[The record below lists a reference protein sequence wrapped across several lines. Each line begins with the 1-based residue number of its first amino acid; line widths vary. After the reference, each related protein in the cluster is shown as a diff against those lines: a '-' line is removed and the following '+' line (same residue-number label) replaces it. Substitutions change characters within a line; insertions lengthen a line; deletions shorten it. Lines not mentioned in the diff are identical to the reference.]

1 MSRFVHFFVWICALF
16 CLDLCTLCEAAEERS
31 LPISLRV
38 TGGSSHPDTAARSS
52 DGGDGGDVGHLH
64 SVVCRQ
70 DLKSRLGQGGR
81 CQLLLLLQST
91 KVKLFQ
97 TIPKQE
103 YEYNVVLLSQAGHLS
118 RS

>member
-1 MSRFVHFFVWICALF
+1 MNHSIEF
-16 CLDLCTLCEAAEERS
+16 
-31 LPISLRV
+31 
-38 TGGSSHPDTAARSS
+38 GRSS
-52 DGGDGGDVGHLH
+52 WAGANWTTSPGDGGGDYDYDRMMAVVMVVMVMMVVM
-64 SVVCRQ
+64 VVCRQ

-91 KVKLFQ
+91 KVKLLQ